1 MHYFAIEI
9 RNLGF
14 SF

>member
-1 MHYFAIEI
+1 MRI

-14 SF
+14 IFSK